1 MIAAAVRARLL
12 AATLVA
18 AVAVSAAP
26 VLAQTSMVKGKVTD
40 ADGKPV
46 EKATVK
52 IEFKGGQPGTREV
65 TTNRRGDFI
74 QVGLQ
79 PGPYLITASKEG
91 VGVSEQEIVVRL
103 GDAPELVLALRPA
116 GGAASAE
123 DQKFRQLFD
132 EGVKA
137 AGADNHDEAI
147 AKFNEALGLRDDCYA
162 CYMNLGSAYYEKKD
176 TAKAEEAFK
185 KAAEVS
191 PEESR
196 PYQALADL
204 YNATGKRSEA
214 AEMASKAASLGA
226 ASGGASAGDLYN
238 QGVILWNAGK
248 IPEAKVQFEAA
259 VKADPNYADAHYW
272 LGMAILNAGDMA
284 NAGEH
289 FEHYLQLAPNG
300 QYAEQAKGVL
310 SSLKPQG

>member
-1 MIAAAVRARLL
+1 MIAAAVRARVL
-12 AATLVA
+12 AATLIA
-18 AVAVSAAP
+18 AVALSAAP

-40 ADGKPV
+40 AQGKPV

-65 TTNRRGDFI
+65 STNRRGEFI

-116 GGAASAE
+116 GSAASAE
-123 DQKFRQLFD
+123 DQKFRQLFE

-137 AGADNHDEAI
+137 AGADKHDEAI
-147 AKFNEALGLRDDCYA
+147 AKFNEALAIRDDCYA

-176 TAKAEEAFK
+176 TDKAEAAFK

-204 YNATGKRSEA
+204 YNAAGKREQA
-214 AEMASKAASLGA
+214 AEMAAKAASLGSA
-226 ASGGASAGDLYN
+226 GGASASDLYN
-238 QGVILWNAGK
+238 QGVIFWNAGK
-248 IPEAKVQFEAA
+248 IPEAKTQFEAA

-272 LGMAILNAGDMA
+272 LGMATLNAGDMA
-284 NAGEH
+284 NAAQH
-289 FEHYLQLAPNG
+289 FENYLKLAPNG